1 MTLPASGTY
10 GELGSPARS
19 DEEPNVLGAGLP
31 AAWWPSIWGLASL
44 AFSAFWIMES
54 WRAAKPLLG
63 PTKINHLT
71 QDLWSLL
78 VTLVCSFAIYQ
89 FWKPRLE
96 ALGTVLC
103 IALSAIA
110 MTWHRL

>member
-1 MTLPASGTY
+1 M
-10 GELGSPARS
+10 
-19 DEEPNVLGAGLP
+19 
-31 AAWWPSIWGLASL
+31 ASL
-44 AFSAFWIMES
+44 TFSTFWMMES
-54 WRAAKPLLG
+54 WRTAQRLLG

-78 VTLVCSFAIYQ
+78 VTLGCSFVIYQ

-103 IALSAIA
+103 IVLAAIA